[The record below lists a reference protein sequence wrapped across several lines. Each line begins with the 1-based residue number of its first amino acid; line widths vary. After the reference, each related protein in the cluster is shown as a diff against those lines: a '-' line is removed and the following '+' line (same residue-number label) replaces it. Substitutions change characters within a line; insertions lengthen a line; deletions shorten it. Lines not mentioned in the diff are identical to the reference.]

1 MTVADSVWKFINNPV
16 IAIFSDLKN
25 ATAEQMLCSL
35 LESIIKRSA
44 TLTTVL
50 IPPFSNGMQNE
61 TLKCQYTGMTI
72 MSNNNKVWLKIPSI
86 YF

>member
-1 MTVADSVWKFINNPV
+1 MADSVWKFINSPI

-25 ATAEQMLCSL
+25 ATAKQMLCSL
-35 LESIIKRSA
+35 LESIIKSSA

-61 TLKCQYTGMTI
+61 TLKCQYTGITI
-72 MSNNNKVWLKIPSI
+72 MTNK
-86 YF
+86 

>member
-1 MTVADSVWKFINNPV
+1 MADSVWKFINSPI

-35 LESIIKRSA
+35 LESILKGSA

-50 IPPFSNGMQNE
+50 VPPFSNGIQHE
-61 TLKCQYTGMTI
+61 VLQRQYAGRHLATNTNI
-72 MSNNNKVWLKIPSI
+72 N
-86 YF
+86 